1 MISYKVIKEEETELH
16 LNSDYLR
23 LVLPE
28 RNNVRISVK
37 GHITGK
43 DDPIYLTAI
52 NEGDYSTIN
61 DQITSP
67 GSYLFSIAGIP
78 IVQINVYSGEIARM
92 VGNEK
97 SSLPEDYYAIKV
109 SWEEK

>member
-1 MISYKVIKEEETELH
+1 MISYKVIRQEKTELH

-28 RNNVRISVK
+28 RNDVRISVQ
-37 GHITGK
+37 GFITGGEA
-43 DDPIYLTAI
+43 PIFLTAI
-52 NEGDYSTIN
+52 NEGDYSIIN

-67 GSYLFSIAGIP
+67 GNYLFSIAGIP
-78 IVQINVYSGEIARM
+78 IIQINVYSGEIARM
-92 VGNEK
+92 STRN
-97 SSLPEDYYAIKV
+97 SPPENYYDIKV